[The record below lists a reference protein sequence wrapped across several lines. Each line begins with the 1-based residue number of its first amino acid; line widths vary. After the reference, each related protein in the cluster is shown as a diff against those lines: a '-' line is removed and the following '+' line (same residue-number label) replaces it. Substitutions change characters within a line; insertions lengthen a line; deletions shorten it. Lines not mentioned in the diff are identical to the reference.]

1 MQAETNLPQNQRQ
14 GLSTTGV
21 VDSVHSGTEVAGQ
34 ESPELDGVWLDER
47 KRRRPWIASSPGARI
62 PERSALFSKI
72 WKRARPEKRNRNCFA
87 DLAACARFFANMRD
101 ARL

>member
-34 ESPELDGVWLDER
+34 ESPELDGVWLDIKEVSR
-47 KRRRPWIASSPGARI
+47 YLHVSRSTLYTWIREGLLPVKRVGRQIRI
-62 PERSALFSKI
+62 
-72 WKRARPEKRNRNCFA
+72 KREKLDEIIEA
-87 DLAACARFFANMRD
+87 GLLDL
-101 ARL
+101 

>member
-34 ESPELDGVWLDER
+34 ESPELDGVWLDIKEVSR
-47 KRRRPWIASSPGARI
+47 YLHVSRSTLYTWIREGLLPVKRVGRQIRI
-62 PERSALFSKI
+62 
-72 WKRARPEKRNRNCFA
+72 KREKLDEMIEA
-87 DLAACARFFANMRD
+87 GLLDL
-101 ARL
+101 